1 MAIFKK
7 ETLSQLNL
15 TQYSNARRYSV
26 LVVDDKDS
34 NLSVMSSILRA
45 DYHVLEAR
53 DGQEALALIEG
64 LQDPED
70 LACIVSDYRM
80 PRLNG
85 VELFEKAQLIVPKTS
100 RIIVTGFIDIDA
112 IVDSI
117 NRGGICKFIVKPFE
131 ASDLLGAVQS
141 AVQSYEAY
149 QQLLLETHTLQT
161 RNAELEQWLLDK
173 KSIADSPSP

>member
-7 ETLSQLNL
+7 ETLAQLNQAQAS
-15 TQYSNARRYSV
+15 TARQYNV

-34 NLSVMSSILRA
+34 NLSVMSAILRN

-53 DGQEALALIEG
+53 DGQEALALIES
-64 LQDPED
+64 LEDPES

-85 VELFEKAQLIVPKTS
+85 VELFEKAQLIAPKTS

-131 ASDLLGAVQS
+131 ASDLLDAVRS
-141 AVQSYEAY
+141 AVQSYESY
-149 QQLLLETHTLQT
+149 QQLLSETHTLQT
-161 RNAELEQWLLDK
+161 RNAELEKWLLDK